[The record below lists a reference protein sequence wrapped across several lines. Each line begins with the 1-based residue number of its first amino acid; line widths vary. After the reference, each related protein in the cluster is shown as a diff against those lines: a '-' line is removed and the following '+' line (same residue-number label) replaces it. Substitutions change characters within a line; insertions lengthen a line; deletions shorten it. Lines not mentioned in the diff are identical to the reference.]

1 MISIAILGNKG
12 GISKTTNAVNL
23 AAAAA
28 RRGLRVLLV
37 DTDGQGSATRT
48 VGLQPVDAFKALI
61 VDDAEFADVIQMA
74 PLEFAGAPLA
84 VIGASVGQRI
94 VGADPQTPGRIYERF
109 QELRGVFDLVVF
121 DTSPS
126 VSETHAA
133 VMFVCDF
140 VLLPVTLDEA
150 AVAGLEVTR
159 QFLQQAARAGV
170 HAGYPSAAPLGVVV
184 NQARLGEQLEQQ
196 FYRWLIETYGSLVIR
211 DPLRYMGVWKQ
222 AGAMRRSIYEW
233 SPEDSFGARRW
244 APVAAREFD
253 AAVWAPVA
261 QVMGVRS

>member
-1 MISIAILGNKG
+1 MLSIAVLGNKG
-12 GISKTTNAVNL
+12 GICKTTDAVTL

-28 RRGLRVLLV
+28 RRGLRTLLV

-48 VGLQPVDAFKALI
+48 VGLTPVDAFKALI
-61 VDDAEFADVIQMA
+61 ADDAEFADVIQMA
-74 PLEFAGAPLA
+74 PIAFAGAPLA
-84 VIGASVGQRI
+84 VIGAGVGQRV
-94 VGADPQTPGRIYERF
+94 VGADPATPGRIYTRF
-109 QELRGVFDLVVF
+109 QELRDIYDLVVF

-126 VSETHAA
+126 VSETHAG
-133 VMFVCDF
+133 VLFTCDY
-140 VLLPVTLDEA
+140 VLLPVMLDEA
-150 AVAGLEVTR
+150 SIAGLEVTW
-159 QFLQQAARAGV
+159 QFLKQASRLGARAGL
-170 HAGYPSAAPLGVVV
+170 PSAAPLGIVI

-196 FYRWLIETYGSLVIR
+196 FYRWLVEQYGSLVIR

-222 AGAMRRSIYEW
+222 AGAMRRSIYAW

-261 QVMGVRS
+261 QVMGVQA